1 MGCDCCKKRKVI
13 EKSTPKETKEF
24 KEDEDIQT
32 KLLNNNDNGAKID
45 IISHEMAETKTNP
58 NIEGEDEKAKVIPL
72 FNPVLN
78 LLPTIVMYFEYD
90 CEINEEL
97 YNKLK
102 DEISEIID
110 KKNFSI
116 IEIQKGSAFIKMV
129 LINELAEK
137 GIKASQSNKVS
148 DETCEIIKRLEE
160 KKFACLGNNCSSNT
174 KYNIPDYSKEE
185 NRKKLIQFLK
195 DSKDNEDVF
204 QAVSTIKDEDFNAIL
219 EENLEK
225 ITNSVIVQEINQK
238 KHILNNLEKF
248 NNEIELVLGKK
259 KLESI
264 FEFSVTGLS
273 LIDRDKTEYE
283 NSKEECN
290 NMITQFLFH
299 GTSTDS
305 SSKIVTTNF
314 RSANTAFFGPGIYMT
329 DMLDYAGFYAFE
341 SNQESKFINHGKI
354 RNVDETFNIV
364 ASQVFYDK
372 SKLEKCYKKTNEI
385 IQENGIRFVNVD
397 ASGQPLSKE
406 QTKLNG
412 YRKFIGT
419 EYVIPS
425 KNQILPLY
433 SITLKRNEY
442 YCLWKDYHFT
452 HQTSYTAHALEVK
465 NLARQLLG
473 INMYGVGEFDE
484 ALDIIKRKKYN
495 KVMLLSN
502 VGDPE
507 KAIEF
512 INEIRRILC
521 FNVVVLFYTA
531 SFEHLYW
538 IKDFPNALFTID
550 EKFFKEYI
558 LNFTEKGLNELRNKI
573 EIEYGIKLNNFQAD
587 FSYPLFDEA
596 ENNDYDSIDID

>member
-1 MGCDCCKKRKVI
+1 MGCDCCKKRKVKREI
-13 EKSTPKETKEF
+13 KETEEEVIGDDDTIQKNLLIDSRKES
-24 KEDEDIQT
+24 E
-32 KLLNNNDNGAKID
+32 ID
-45 IISHEMAETKTNP
+45 ISQEMVKTEINP
-58 NIEGEDEKAKVIPL
+58 NIEGEDKKTKVIPL

-78 LLPTIVMYFEYD
+78 LLPTIVMYFECD
-90 CEINEEL
+90 CTINEDL
-97 YNKLK
+97 YDKIK

-116 IEIQKGSAFIKMV
+116 VEIQKGSAFIKMV

-137 GIKASQSNKVS
+137 GIKASQSNKMK
-148 DETCEIIKRLEE
+148 DETCEVIKKLET
-160 KKFACLGNNCSSNT
+160 KKFACLGNNCSTNT

-248 NNEIELVLGKK
+248 TNEIELVLGKK

-314 RSANTAFFGPGIYMT
+314 RSANTAFFGTGIYMT

-341 SNQESKFINHGKI
+341 SNQESKFY
-354 RNVDETFNIV
+354 E
-364 ASQVFYDK
+364 
-372 SKLEKCYKKTNEI
+372 
-385 IQENGIRFVNVD
+385 
-397 ASGQPLSKE
+397 
-406 QTKLNG
+406 
-412 YRKFIGT
+412 
-419 EYVIPS
+419 
-425 KNQILPLY
+425 
-433 SITLKRNEY
+433 
-442 YCLWKDYHFT
+442 
-452 HQTSYTAHALEVK
+452 
-465 NLARQLLG
+465 
-473 INMYGVGEFDE
+473 
-484 ALDIIKRKKYN
+484 
-495 KVMLLSN
+495 
-502 VGDPE
+502 
-507 KAIEF
+507 
-512 INEIRRILC
+512 
-521 FNVVVLFYTA
+521 
-531 SFEHLYW
+531 
-538 IKDFPNALFTID
+538 
-550 EKFFKEYI
+550 
-558 LNFTEKGLNELRNKI
+558 
-573 EIEYGIKLNNFQAD
+573 
-587 FSYPLFDEA
+587 
-596 ENNDYDSIDID
+596 